1 MDPISAGIGAVAGL
15 FGQGISNAASKRAAT
30 TAFKRQK
37 ELFDYQ
43 AAYNTPANQ
52 MKRLKLAGLNPA
64 LMYGKGTVG
73 NVDSFAGVQQAKIQG
88 IDLAQSAAHGAQLP
102 LAAAQAEESKARGAL
117 ASAEAKIKSLYGD
130 ALTQNKAAYIDS
142 LLNEWS
148 ITKSEASLREIA
160 NEMQKNGIYNS
171 VFASAMSLISG
182 KPGHTVNVNEKVLAG
197 SKIAEML
204 GIDGITYGQAILT
217 AIGLVKAGAWGVE
230 KLLQFRLMLGKSN
243 SNKGKTNTP
252 LKNNTS
258 RGWYEKGP
266 DGKWIYK
273 N

>member
-1 MDPISAGIGAVAGL
+1 MSIGAALIGAGAGL
-15 FGQGISNAASKRAAT
+15 FGQALSNAAGKRAAT

-73 NVDSFAGVQQAKIQG
+73 NVDSFAGVQQAKVQG

-102 LAAAQAEESKARGAL
+102 LAAAQAEESRSRGAL
-117 ASAEAKIKSLYGD
+117 ASAEAQIKALYGD
-130 ALTQNKAAYIDS
+130 ALTENKEAYVDS

-148 ITKSEASLREIA
+148 ITKSEASLKEIA
-160 NEMQKNGIYNS
+160 KEMQENGIYNS

-182 KPGHTVNVNEKVLAG
+182 KPGHTVNVNEKILKG
-197 SKIAEML
+197 SPVAEML

-217 AIGLVKAGAWGVE
+217 AIGLVKAGTWAVE
-230 KLLQFRLMLGKSN
+230 KYLSFMSMIGGRNKGKNN
-243 SNKGKTNTP
+243 SNKGNVNT
-252 LKNNTS
+252 
-258 RGWYEKGP
+258 GWFEKGP
-266 DGKWIYK
+266 DGKWIKKYK
-273 N
+273 